1 MRWATDREYIVIA
14 NVSDCLLNLYIII
27 MESQI
32 KIFNAVRDL
41 IIRHNLT
48 KDELNSYFDFK

>member
-1 MRWATDREYIVIA
+1 
-14 NVSDCLLNLYIII
+14 

-32 KIFNAVRDL
+32 KIFNTVRDL

-48 KDELNSYFDFK
+48 KDELNSYFDAAQKNIKELGQLIQ

>member
-1 MRWATDREYIVIA
+1 
-14 NVSDCLLNLYIII
+14 

-41 IIRHNLT
+41 IIRYNLT
-48 KDELNSYFDFK
+48 KDELNSYFDAAQKNIEELSQFKQ